1 MISATIPKSDPSDPT
16 YSVRSRTLLC
26 PGAKPHKTFNTT
38 FEPSVRNIIVARAS
52 LRRVRQCIW
61 RRESLTL
68 PPVSR
73 PFSLTGFAAAGNKHR
88 RQSTDHFGSHVTMS
102 SNRASALYTVPGHR
116 LSSAMSVEAVGEL
129 VEARTGS
136 RDAQPHR
143 CAKLF
148 LASARCMLMAMLQR

>member
-1 MISATIPKSDPSDPT
+1 M
-16 YSVRSRTLLC
+16 SR
-26 PGAKPHKTFNTT
+26 G
-38 FEPSVRNIIVARAS
+38 
-52 LRRVRQCIW
+52 
-61 RRESLTL
+61 
-68 PPVSR
+68 
-73 PFSLTGFAAAGNKHR
+73 FSLTAFAAAGNKHR

-143 CAKLF
+143 CANKAVLGF
-148 LASARCMLMAMLQR
+148 RTVYVDGYASTVKICFELLATVPQQSDLATVWRRPRV